1 MIKNQA
7 IERMTQQRRIILEE
21 IQKPGR
27 HFSADEVFT
36 VVRQRIPNI
45 SLATVYRNLEV
56 LVQAGRITQFVT
68 SDGLRRY
75 DVGPQRHYHLHCVKC
90 GRIWDLSAD
99 LFPNFEAIAKG
110 TSGFR
115 ILGHVLEFEGI
126 CRNCSESA
134 VSGSAPEKEIYT
146 KKHLLDISQ

>member
-1 MIKNQA
+1 MIKGQP
-7 IERMTQQRRIILEE
+7 IERMTRQRRIILEE
-21 IQKPGR
+21 LQKPGR

-36 VVRQRIPNI
+36 AVRQRIPNI

-56 LVQAGRITQFVT
+56 LAEAGLIAQFVT

-75 DVGPQRHYHLHCVKC
+75 DVGPRRHYHFYCVEC
-90 GRIWDLSAD
+90 GGIWDLSAD
-99 LFPNFEAIAKG
+99 LFPDFEAIAKG

-126 CRNCSESA
+126 CSNCSASA
-134 VSGSAPEKEIYT
+134 ASRSGPEKKIYEKT
-146 KKHLLDISQ
+146 VYLT

>member
-1 MIKNQA
+1 MLQSRP
-7 IERMTQQRRIILEE
+7 IERMTRQRRIILEE

-27 HFSADEVFT
+27 HFSADEVFRA
-36 VVRQRIPNI
+36 VRQRIPNI

-56 LVQAGRITQFVT
+56 LGEAGLITQFVT

-75 DVGPQRHYHLHCVKC
+75 DLGPQRHYHLHCVEC
-90 GRIWDLSAD
+90 GKIWDLSAE
-99 LFPNFEAIAKG
+99 LFPDFESIAQG

-126 CRNCSESA
+126 CSNCSDSA
-134 VSGSAPEKEIYT
+134 TARPGHEQEIYAR
-146 KKHLLDISQ
+146 KRPLDIS